1 MIFFF
6 FVLLLLIYNLISAGI
21 MFYIYVNDA
30 VECGL
35 WVGSLHAT
43 AVLVCFVGMAILVQ

>member
-6 FVLLLLIYNLISAGI
+6 FVLLLICNLISAGI

-30 VECGL
+30 VEYGL
-35 WVGSLHAT
+35 WLGSLHAT